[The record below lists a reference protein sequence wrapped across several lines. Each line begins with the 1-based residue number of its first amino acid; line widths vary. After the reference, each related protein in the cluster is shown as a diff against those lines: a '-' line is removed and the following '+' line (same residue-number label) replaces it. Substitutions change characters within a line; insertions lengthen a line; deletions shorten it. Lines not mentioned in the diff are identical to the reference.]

1 MHGWSFTPLVWKE
14 TILANAN
21 HIALPGHGE
30 SPYKS
35 TNLIQLS
42 LEIGKDLPHQI
53 TLIGWSLG
61 ATLATLI
68 ASQFPQK
75 VEKLILI
82 APTLKFMP
90 LSQPEV
96 VVKRFLKKLNN
107 NFFSGIT
114 YFRQICGA
122 NLNNVQLL
130 KEEKARELLKSY
142 VYFSLS
148 PYVKNF
154 PVKTVIA
161 VGEEDNVTGLIGAY
175 KLFNE
180 MNNSKLII
188 YPKEDH
194 FSILRRLDSLL

>member
-1 MHGWSFTPLVWKE
+1 M
-14 TILANAN
+14 A
-21 HIALPGHGE
+21 
-30 SPYKS
+30 
-35 TNLIQLS
+35 
-42 LEIGKDLPHQI
+42 
-53 TLIGWSLG
+53 
-61 ATLATLI
+61 
-68 ASQFPQK
+68 
-75 VEKLILI
+75 
-82 APTLKFMP
+82 

-107 NFFSGIT
+107 NFFSGVT

-142 VYFSLS
+142 VHFSLN

-154 PVKTVIA
+154 PVKTAIA
-161 VGEEDNVTGLIGAY
+161 VGEKDNVTGLIGAY

-188 YPKEDH
+188 YPEEDH